1 MKNLKEQGIT
11 LVALVVTIIILLILA
26 GVTLKISF
34 EDDGLIEMVKSARD
48 AYEGAS
54 ENEQKSLKTLAD
66 EINQLMSS
74 ENKPA
79 DRTGLEVGDIV
90 KYTYDSAGDYELK
103 GVNSGAGN
111 YTNDNGEWKLTSPQ
125 DQWVKQYK
133 NAEWKV
139 LSINSDGSVDIVS
152 TSIAVEGGKVM
163 SGGRSGG
170 GSVQQQSLRN
180 SNEKVATIASGPSS
194 SEMPAGL
201 VAFGG
206 AMGYNNGV
214 YYLNDICAKQY
225 GNSKLN
231 VKVRNINKED
241 IENAMSQEGLN
252 AIKQYEEDEIKEY
265 NEKNTYEEASGKTYY
280 PNLYQ
285 YENGS
290 GINTENV
297 KENGIGQS
305 NDGKGSLSIP
315 LTRSE
320 GNEGYTKANKL
331 TVKQNDYYFENVP
344 STYFKNSKVHDMLFT
359 TNSAFWLA
367 SRFSYSYPG
376 DCAYFGLRYV
386 YLSSLSSNSLFSSY
400 SSCGRSIAFVCPVVS
415 LGSDVQLTEESDG
428 VWTIPQLSV
437 PGEK

>member
-1 MKNLKEQGIT
+1 MKDLKEKGIT

-26 GVTLKISF
+26 GVTLSLVLG
-34 EDDGLIEMVKSARD
+34 DGGLIEVAKKSVNTHKESAK
-48 AYEGAS
+48 
-54 ENEQKSLKTLAD
+54 NEVDSLKSMAD
-66 EINQLMSS
+66 EIDKLMQP
-74 ENKPA
+74 ENKTA
-79 DRTGLEVGDIV
+79 DRTGLEVGDII
-90 KYTYDSAGDYELK
+90 KYTYDSAEDYELE
-103 GVNSGAGN
+103 GVKSGAGSYSN
-111 YTNDNGEWKLTSPQ
+111 ENGEYKLTSPQ
-125 DQWVKQYK
+125 DQSVKQYK

-152 TSIAVEGGKVM
+152 TSIAVEGVKAM
-163 SGGRSGG
+163 LGGAGI
-170 GSVQQQSLRN
+170 SLNN
-180 SNEKVATIASGPSS
+180 SNEKVATIASGPSL

-241 IENAMSQEGLN
+241 IENAMSQEGLD
-252 AIKQYEEDEIKEY
+252 AIKQYEEDEKEKY
-265 NEKNTYEEASGKTYY
+265 NEKNTYEEESGYTYY
-280 PNLYQ
+280 PNLYE

-297 KENGIGQS
+297 KENGIEQS

-331 TVKQNDYYFENVP
+331 TVKQNAYVLTNVP
-344 STYFKNSKVHDMLFT
+344 STYFKNSKVHDMLFK
-359 TNSAFWLA
+359 TNSIFWLA
-367 SRFSYSYPG
+367 SRCSNSNPDDG
-376 DCAYFGLRYV
+376 AYFGLRYV
-386 YLSSLSSNSLFSSY
+386 SY
-400 SSCGRSIAFVCPVVS
+400 SYLYCNDLFYSYSYYFDGAFAFVCPVVS

-428 VWTIPQLSV
+428 VWTIPQLGV
-437 PGEK
+437 LE